1 VTAIR
6 PLQRADLPAVAALY
20 ANFMEWDATATRP
33 GLVAYYARTMLDQP
47 HADPEIPTLVYEDPQ
62 DGVVGVLGSN
72 VRQFVYRERAIRVAC
87 DGPLI
92 VHPAHRPRGVGAL
105 LLRAYLEGPQDLT
118 ADDRAIDQVH
128 AMFTRLGGE
137 THAIASLG
145 WSLVLAPL
153 RFAAGAIAR
162 RVAGREEPPA
172 AHVLARVDRVADRRF
187 RAEPRAG
194 SVEPLSNEAL
204 CDVVERTKRRFPLRP
219 SYDERHLSWL
229 FREME
234 AANVDGRLV
243 RRLVR
248 DEQGRPAGSYV
259 MYLARHGLAEVI
271 QVAAAE
277 RDAEL
282 VLSHLIHEAALGG
295 ALEVRGRF
303 EHHLLPALRR
313 RRCRTV
319 PIDWACVHARDP
331 ELLAAVHGGRAFVSR
346 LDGEWW
352 MRPDPFASVP
362 PAAAAPA

>member
-6 PLQRADLPAVAALY
+6 PLQRADLSAVAALY
-20 ANFMEWDATATRP
+20 ANFMEWDEEATRP

-47 HADPEIPTLVYEDPQ
+47 HADSEIPTLVYEDPL

-72 VRQFVYRERAIRVAC
+72 VRRFVHRERAIRVAC

-153 RFAAGAIAR
+153 RFAAGALAR
-162 RVAGREEPPA
+162 RITGREEPPA
-172 AHVLARVDRVADRRF
+172 TRMLARVDRIADRRL
-187 RAEPRAG
+187 RTEPRSG
-194 SVEPLSNEAL
+194 SVEPLTNEAL
-204 CDVVERTKRRFPLRP
+204 CELIERLKRQFPLRP
-219 SYDERHLSWL
+219 TYDEQHLSWL

-248 DEQGRPAGSYV
+248 ADRGRPAGSYV
-259 MYLARHGLAEVI
+259 MYLAPHGIAEVI
-271 QVAAAE
+271 QIAAAE
-277 RDAEL
+277 SDVAL
-282 VLSHLIHEAALGG
+282 VLEHLVHDAALGG

-303 EHHLLPALRR
+303 EQHLIAALRR
-313 RRCRTV
+313 RRCRIV
-319 PIDWACVHARDP
+319 RVDWACVHSRDP
-331 ELLAAVHGGRAFVSR
+331 ELLAAVHGGRALVTR

-352 MRPDPFASVP
+352 MRPDPFASVG
-362 PAAAAPA
+362 AAVGAPT

>member
-1 VTAIR
+1 VSAIR
-6 PLQRADLPAVAALY
+6 PLQRADLPTVAALY
-20 ANFMEWDATATRP
+20 ADFMEWDADATRP

-47 HADPEIPTLVYEDPQ
+47 HADPDIPTLVYEDPQ

-72 VRQFVYRERAIRVAC
+72 VRRFTYRDRAIRVAC

-137 THAIASLG
+137 THGVASLG

-153 RFAAGAIAR
+153 RFAAGALAR
-162 RVAGREEPPA
+162 RVTGREEPPA
-172 AHVLARVDRVADRRF
+172 ARTLARVDRLADRRF
-187 RAEPRAG
+187 RSEPRTGA
-194 SVEPLSNEAL
+194 VEPLTNDAL
-204 CDVVERTKRRFPLRP
+204 RDMLERLRRVFPLRP
-219 SYDERHLSWL
+219 TYDEQHLSWL

-234 AANVDGRLV
+234 GANVDGRLV

-248 DEQGRPAGSYV
+248 TDDGRPAGSYV
-259 MYLARHGLAEVI
+259 MYVARHGLAEVI
-271 QVAAAE
+271 QVATAQP
-277 RDAEL
+277 DAEL
-282 VLSHLIHEAALGG
+282 VLDHLVHDAAIGG

-303 EHHLLPALRR
+303 EHHLIPALRR
-313 RRCRTV
+313 RRCRLV
-319 PIDWACVHARDP
+319 PIDWACVHARDA
-331 ELLAAVHGGRAFVSR
+331 ELLAAVHAGRALVTR

-352 MRPDPFASVP
+352 MRPDPFAGVGVTV
-362 PAAAAPA
+362 

>member
-1 VTAIR
+1 MSAIR
-6 PLQRADLPAVAALY
+6 PLERADLPAVAGLY
-20 ANFMEWDATATRP
+20 ADFMEWDAEATRP

-47 HADPEIPTLVYEDPQ
+47 HADPDIPTLVYEDPQ

-72 VRQFVYRERAIRVAC
+72 VRRFVHGERAIRVAC

-105 LLRAYLEGPQDLT
+105 LLRAYLKGPQDLT

-137 THAIASLG
+137 THGVASLG

-153 RFAAGAIAR
+153 RFAAGALAR

-172 AHVLARVDRVADRRF
+172 ARTLARVDRIADRRF

-194 SVEPLSNEAL
+194 TVEPLTNDAL
-204 CDVVERTKRRFPLRP
+204 RDVLERLRRVFPLRP
-219 SYDERHLSWL
+219 SYDDRHLAWL

-234 AANVDGRLV
+234 GANVDGRLV

-248 DEQGRPAGSYV
+248 ADDGRPAGSYV
-259 MYLARHGLAEVI
+259 MYVARHGLAEVI
-271 QVAAAE
+271 QVATAESDAA
-277 RDAEL
+277 L
-282 VLSHLIHEAALGG
+282 VLGHLVHDAAIGG

-303 EHHLLPALRR
+303 EHHLLAALRR
-313 RRCRTV
+313 RRCRLV
-319 PIDWACVHARDP
+319 PIDWACVHSRDP
-331 ELLAAVHGGRAFVSR
+331 ELLAAVQGGRALVTR

-352 MRPDPFASVP
+352 MRPNPFASAGAV
-362 PAAAAPA
+362 A